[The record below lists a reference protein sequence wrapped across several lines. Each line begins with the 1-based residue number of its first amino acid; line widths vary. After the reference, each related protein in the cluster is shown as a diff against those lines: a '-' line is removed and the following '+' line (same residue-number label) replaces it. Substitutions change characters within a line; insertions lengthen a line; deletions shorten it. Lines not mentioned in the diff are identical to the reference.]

1 MAEWSTL
8 ARPYAKAAFDYARER
23 NDLGGWS
30 RQLALLAAVAGN
42 DNVVQV
48 IESPALTAEQQA
60 ATLVAL
66 CGDELAD
73 KTRNFV
79 RVLAD
84 NKRLPLLPQISAL
97 FDQFKANQE
106 RSVDVQV
113 ASAFPLDGDVAD
125 RLAQALRGKLQRD
138 VTINTVVDRN
148 LLGGVVVRAGDVV
161 IDGSV
166 RGRLAKLAKAMNS

>member
-23 NDLGGWS
+23 NELGAWS
-30 RQLALLAAVAGN
+30 KQLALVAVVAGT
-42 DNVVQV
+42 DKMVQV
-48 IESPALTAEQQA
+48 IASPELTAEQQA
-60 ATLVAL
+60 AKLVQL
-66 CGDELAD
+66 CGDELGD
-73 KTRNFV
+73 KARNFV

-84 NKRLPLLPQISAL
+84 NKRLRLLPEISAL
-97 FDQFKANQE
+97 FDQYKANQE
-106 RSVDVQV
+106 RSVDVEV
-113 ASAFPLDGDVAD
+113 TSAFELEGDIAD

-138 VTINTVVDRN
+138 VTINTVVDKN